1 MHFERNSPFEKHRY
15 ILGAENYIQPSFVIK
30 MSYNNEKK
38 KMKNL
43 NYKTKTK
50 TNKPSIKKGIHFF

>member
-1 MHFERNSPFEKHRY
+1 MHFERNRPFEKHRY

-38 KMKNL
+38 NEEFKLQNKN
-43 NYKTKTK
+43 K
-50 TNKPSIKKGIHFF
+50 NK

>member
-15 ILGAENYIQPSFVIK
+15 ILAAENYIQPSFVIK

-38 KMKNL
+38 NEEFKLQNKN
-43 NYKTKTK
+43 K
-50 TNKPSIKKGIHFF
+50 NK